1 VRTGILLCLCCVS
14 ACAGTTF
21 DVQEAPHWSRADH
34 RISTFGVKRDG
45 LMSRDGYAA
54 LGPNMPAPFGG
65 QHCDVAFSEQTF
77 GAAPELAHAIDTYV
91 RLNGVT
97 DALLGQ
103 LAPAAKGD
111 AILFISVSGST
122 KAASDGGPNGAAPT
136 GRGGGRGGSGM
147 GGMGRRGGG
156 GGGMGRHGG
165 GHEESSAHAQETGD
179 GFQVSA
185 SLYSVREKRSVSALR
200 MHYSGSRVDE
210 ALREFNQRIEAEFP
224 GTQCS
229 GWDWSTRVDPDAIR
243 KLEQE

>member
-1 VRTGILLCLCCVS
+1 VRTLQFVIALVCCGVS
-14 ACAGTTF
+14 GCAGTTF
-21 DVQEAPHWSRADH
+21 DVEEAPHWSRADH

-45 LMSRDGYAA
+45 LLSRDGFGV
-54 LGPNMPAPFGG
+54 LGPNMPAPFGA
-65 QHCDVAFSEQTF
+65 QRCDVAFSEQTF
-77 GAAPELAHAIDTYV
+77 GAAPELAQAIDTYV

-97 DALLGQ
+97 DALLAQ

-122 KAASDGGPNGAAPT
+122 KASSDGGPNVASPT
-136 GRGGGRGGSGM
+136 GRAGGRSGGMGRGAGG

-156 GGGMGRHGG
+156 
-165 GHEESSAHAQETGD
+165 HEPSAEHAQDAGD

-185 SLYSVREKRSVSALR
+185 SLYSVSERRSVSALR
-200 MHYSGSRVDE
+200 MHYSGTRVDE
-210 ALREFNQRIEAEFP
+210 AVREFNQRIEAEFP

-229 GWDWSTRVDPDAIR
+229 GWDWNARVDPDAIR

>member
-1 VRTGILLCLCCVS
+1 VRIGILLSLCCVS

-45 LMSRDGYAA
+45 LMSRDGYGA
-54 LGPNMPAPFGG
+54 LGPNMPAPFGA

-111 AILFISVSGST
+111 AILFISVSGNT
-122 KAASDGGPNGAAPT
+122 KAASDGGPNVAAPT
-136 GRGGGRGGSGM
+136 GRGGGRSGSGM

-156 GGGMGRHGG
+156 GMGQHGG
-165 GHEESSAHAQETGD
+165 QQPSGGHAQESAD
-179 GFQVSA
+179 GFLVSA
-185 SLYSVREKRSVSALR
+185 SLYSVSERRSVSALR

-229 GWDWSTRVDPDAIR
+229 GWDWTTRVDPDAIR